1 MRTVIFVLKYFRF
14 WISAKSK
21 YSIHSPFVYELLTN
35 VIKHNILNSQFSEIE
50 KLRKNLLNSHS
61 KIEVGDL
68 GAGSKLRYLNVRKIK
83 DITKKYSKT
92 PKHCELLFKLV
103 NHFQPEIMLEL
114 GTSFG
119 FSTMYQAIAAPQ
131 GEISTIEGCPNTAK
145 IAESNFNK
153 LGLENINLIVGNFDD
168 KLPLCLNAISK
179 LDYVFIDGNH
189 TKKTT
194 IDYFLQCLNKSHIE
208 SLFIFDD
215 IHWSKDM
222 EEAWDIIKK
231 NEKVI
236 ITIDLFYLGL
246 VFFKEGL
253 TKQDYIIKV

>member
-131 GEISTIEGCPNTAK
+131 GEISTIEGCLNTAK
-145 IAESNFNK
+145 IADSNF
-153 LGLENINLIVGNFDD
+153 I
-168 KLPLCLNAISK
+168 
-179 LDYVFIDGNH
+179 
-189 TKKTT
+189 
-194 IDYFLQCLNKSHIE
+194 
-208 SLFIFDD
+208 
-215 IHWSKDM
+215 
-222 EEAWDIIKK
+222 
-231 NEKVI
+231 
-236 ITIDLFYLGL
+236 
-246 VFFKEGL
+246 
-253 TKQDYIIKV
+253 